1 MGMMQMMQG
10 MGAGGPVME
19 KVMRM
24 VMQMSNPLMG
34 MMKEVMEIIPGPGNK
49 NAHRYRHGCQMAI
62 AGFLDCVLGPSGMY
76 ISVDVHWSFGLLD
89 YGSATLHCKI

>member
-1 MGMMQMMQG
+1 MTQMMLMMQG

-34 MMKEVMEIIPGPGNK
+34 MMKEVMEIIPGPGN
-49 NAHRYRHGCQMAI
+49 GCKMAR
-62 AGFLDCVLGPSGMY
+62 AGFLESYAFGPSGF
-76 ISVDVHWSFGLLD
+76 WD
-89 YGSATLHCKI
+89 YGSATLCCKI